1 MCGIAGFISQQFSEQ
16 AAVAALGQMGLA
28 IEHRG
33 PDDHGTYFDATQGV
47 GLCHQR
53 LSIIDLSPAGHQPMA
68 SSSSRYITVFNG
80 EIYNHSALRSELIS
94 KGHSFRGGSDTEVLL
109 ACLDEYGIHDT
120 LKKLVGMFAIAIWD
134 SESKDLYLVR
144 DRMGEKPLYYEV
156 TDKRVVFGSELNA
169 IKAFPEWSATIDQ
182 RSLTQLLQL
191 GYITAPNSIYESVH
205 KVLPGKLIKIQI
217 RNQQCQVSEE
227 TYWSVYD
234 VAQAGLANPFPDYQ
248 TAKASIHAQLRE
260 SIALQ
265 SCADVPLGAF
275 LSGGVD
281 SSVVVGIMQSLSSQ
295 QVRTFTIGFHE
306 KDFNEAE
313 HAKQVASHLGTAH
326 EELYLS
332 ATQARDVIPSLPA
345 IFDEPFADVSQIPTY
360 LVSKVAKSGVTV
372 SLSGDAGDELFIGY
386 HRYFLA
392 ERVFSKLRKL
402 PLSARRTIAK
412 LVNNSP
418 QKLIKL
424 LAKATESMLPGD
436 LRTSSM
442 YDKLL
447 KLTALLDSA
456 NEQALYRHIISFIE
470 QDNALTLNKDNWP
483 SSYDEQ
489 AFWGWNT
496 DYQHKM
502 ALADM
507 NAYLPDDI
515 LVKVDRSAMALSL
528 ETRAPFLDHRLVEQ
542 SWRIPPVWKH
552 SDGVGKLILKDI
564 LYEYVPRELVERPKM
579 GFGVPLGHW
588 LRHDLRDWAE
598 DLLQSDRIR
607 EEGLLD
613 HKKVST
619 LWQEHLDGT
628 RDWQYHLWNVL
639 TFQAW
644 YRSR

>member
-16 AAVAALGQMGLA
+16 AAINTLTQMGSA

-33 PDDHGTYFDATQGV
+33 PDDHGTYFDASHGV
-47 GLCHQR
+47 GLCHRR

-68 SSSSRYITVFNG
+68 SNSSRYHTVFNG
-80 EIYNHSALRSELIS
+80 EIYNHKVLREKLIA
-94 KGHSFRGGSDTEVLL
+94 KGHVFRGGSDTEVLL
-109 ACLDEYGIHDT
+109 ACLDEYGMHET
-120 LKKLVGMFAIAIWD
+120 LQKLVGMFAIAIWD
-134 SESKDLYLVR
+134 NGTKDLYLIR
-144 DRMGEKPLYYEV
+144 DRMGEKPLYYDV
-156 TDKRVVFGSELNA
+156 TDTQVVFGSELNA
-169 IKAFPEWSATIDQ
+169 IKAFPEWSSSIDQ

-191 GYITAPNSIYESVH
+191 GYICAPNSIYESVH
-205 KVLPGKLIKIQI
+205 KVQPGKFVRIQV
-217 RNQQCQVSEE
+217 RDQQCHVNEE

-234 VAQAGLANPFPDYQ
+234 VAQAGLAKPFADYQ
-248 TAKASIHAQLRE
+248 TAKESIHSQLRD

-295 QVRTFTIGFHE
+295 KVRTFTIGFHE

-313 HAKQVASHLGTAH
+313 HAKQVANYLGTAH

-332 ATQARDVIPSLPA
+332 ASQARDVIPSLPG
-345 IFDEPFADVSQIPTY
+345 IYDEPFADVSQIPTY

-392 ERVFSKLRKL
+392 ERVFAKLSKL
-402 PLSARRTIAK
+402 PLSARK
-412 LVNNSP
+412 FLVSLAHNSP
-418 QKLIKL
+418 QKLIKV

-456 NEQALYRHIISFIE
+456 NEQALYKHIVSFIE
-470 QDNALTLNKDNWP
+470 QDNALTLNTENWP

-489 AFWGWNT
+489 AFWGWDT
-496 DYQHKM
+496 DYQQKM

-515 LVKVDRSAMALSL
+515 LVKVDRAAMALGL

-542 SWRIPPVWKH
+542 SWRIPPAWKH
-552 SDGVGKLILKDI
+552 TDGVGKLILKDI
-564 LYEYVPRELVERPKM
+564 LYDYVPRELVERPKM
-579 GFGVPLGHW
+579 GFGVPIGHW
-588 LRHDLRDWAE
+588 LRNDLRDWAE
-598 DLLQSDRIR
+598 DLLNSDRIR
-607 EEGLLD
+607 QQGLLD
-613 HKKVST
+613 HEKVNA

-639 TFQAW
+639 SFQAW
-644 YRSR
+644 YRS

>member
-1 MCGIAGFISQQFSEQ
+1 MCGIAGFISTQFSQQ
-16 AAVAALGQMGLA
+16 AALTTLNQMGLA

-33 PDDHGTYFDATQGV
+33 PDDHGSYFDAASGV
-47 GLCHQR
+47 GLCHRR
-53 LSIIDLSPAGHQPMA
+53 LSVIDLSPAGHQPMA
-68 SSSSRYITVFNG
+68 SNSDRYHTVFNG
-80 EIYNHSALRSELIS
+80 EVYNHEALREQLIS
-94 KGHSFRGGSDTEVLL
+94 LGYSFRGGSDTEVLL
-109 ACLDEYGIHDT
+109 ACLDEYGLHKT
-120 LKKLVGMFAIAIWD
+120 LQKLVGMFAIAIWD
-134 SESKDLYLVR
+134 RESKELFLVR

-156 TDKRVVFGSELNA
+156 TDQRVVFGSELNA
-169 IKAFPEWSATIDQ
+169 IKAFPDWSSPIDQ

-191 GYITAPNSIYESVH
+191 GYITAPNSIYESVR
-205 KVLPGKLIKIQI
+205 KVQPGKLIRIQV
-217 RNQQCQVSEE
+217 RDQRCQLHEE
-227 TYWSVYD
+227 TYWSVYE
-234 VAQAGLANPFPDYQ
+234 VAQAGLANPFQDYQ
-248 TAKASIHAQLRE
+248 TAKESIHSQLRD

-313 HAKQVASHLGTAH
+313 HAKQVANHLGTAH

-345 IFDEPFADVSQIPTY
+345 IYDEPFADVSQIPTY

-392 ERVFSKLRKL
+392 ERVFTKLSKL
-402 PLSARRTIAK
+402 PLFARKALAG

-418 QKLIKL
+418 QNLIKL
-424 LAKATESMLPGD
+424 IAKATESMLPGD

-447 KLTALLDSA
+447 KLTVLLDST
-456 NEQALYRHIISFIE
+456 NEQTLYKHIISFIE
-470 QDNALTLNKDNWP
+470 QDSAVTLVNDNWS
-483 SSYDEQ
+483 SSYDEH
-489 AFWGWNT
+489 AFWGWAT

-515 LVKVDRSAMALSL
+515 LVKVDRAAMALSL

-542 SWRIPPVWKH
+542 SWRVPPAWKH
-552 SDGVGKLILKDI
+552 TDGVGKLILKDI
-564 LYEYVPRELVERPKM
+564 LYEYVPRDLVERPKM
-579 GFGVPLGHW
+579 GFGVPIGHW
-588 LRHDLRDWAE
+588 LRNDLRDWAE
-598 DLLQSDRIR
+598 DLLDSDRIR
-607 EEGLLD
+607 EDGLLD
-613 HKKVST
+613 PQKVSA

-644 YRSR
+644 YRS